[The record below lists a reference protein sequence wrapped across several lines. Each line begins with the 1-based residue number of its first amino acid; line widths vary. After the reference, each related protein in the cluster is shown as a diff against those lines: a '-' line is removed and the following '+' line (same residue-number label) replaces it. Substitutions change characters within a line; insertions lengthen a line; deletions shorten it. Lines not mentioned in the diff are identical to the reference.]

1 MKPECKEV
9 EVPNMILQ
17 PLFENAIKHGV
28 YESLEKVIIKLSCG
42 IEKEYFKISV
52 ENNFDPESVP
62 RKGAGIGIKN
72 IQNRMKL
79 IYNQDNL
86 VVVDKKDS
94 NFKVTIY
101 VPMSGK

>member
-1 MKPECKEV
+1 
-9 EVPNMILQ
+9 MILQ

-28 YESLEKVIIKLSCG
+28 YESLENVLIKFSCG

-62 RKGAGIGIKN
+62 KKGAGIGLKN

-86 VVVDKKDS
+86 VVVEKANSK
-94 NFKVTIY
+94 FKVTIY
-101 VPMSGK
+101 IPLS